1 MIEGKFMRS
10 LNSCTSSFFRKK
22 HERLGEYED
31 HQRVGDEIHDSL
43 MFFVLVWWAAGTTSL
58 DENSFWVH
66 ERVQKLLT
74 ADLKFPWKRTVPQNL
89 QI

>member
-10 LNSCTSSFFRKK
+10 LNSCNSSFFRKK
-22 HERLGEYED
+22 HGRLGEYED